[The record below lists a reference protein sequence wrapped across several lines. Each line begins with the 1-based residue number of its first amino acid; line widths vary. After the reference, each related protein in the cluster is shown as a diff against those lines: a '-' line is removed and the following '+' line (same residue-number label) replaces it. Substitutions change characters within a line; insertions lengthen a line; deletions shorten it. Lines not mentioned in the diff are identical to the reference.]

1 MKKDRDMIMWSVSL
15 LVIGIVTV
23 LLAGSN
29 LVGAPLPDVAIRLF
43 GIIDLIALPVFAYA
57 SVRRWKER

>member
-1 MKKDRDMIMWSVSL
+1 MRKDRDMIMWSVSL
-15 LVIGIVTV
+15 LIIGIVTI

-29 LVGAPLPDVAIRLF
+29 LAGAPLPDVAIRLL

-57 SVRRWKER
+57 SVRRWKKR

>member
-1 MKKDRDMIMWSVSL
+1 MKKDKDMILWSVSL
-15 LVIGIVTV
+15 LVMGIVTI

-29 LVGAPLPDVAIRLF
+29 LVGATLPDVATRLF

-57 SVRRWKER
+57 SVRRWKKR

>member
-1 MKKDRDMIMWSVSL
+1 MKKDKDLILWSVSL
-15 LVIGIVTV
+15 LVMGIVTI

-29 LVGAPLPDVAIRLF
+29 LVGATLPDVATRLF

-57 SVRRWKER
+57 SVRRWKKR